1 MIIKNKLNFKEELF
15 RMFEKVK
22 KIIAKQ
28 LGIGEE
34 EIKEDTTFEDLGID
48 SLEIFE
54 VIMAL
59 EDEFDIEIPNEDV
72 ESIKNIADITNYIQS
87 KVE

>member
-1 MIIKNKLNFKEELF
+1 
-15 RMFEKVK
+15 MFEKVK
-22 KIIAKQ
+22 KAIATQ

-34 EIKEDTTFEDLGID
+34 EIKEGTTFEELGID

-54 VIMAL
+54 IIMAL
-59 EDEFDIEIPNEDV
+59 EDEFHIEIPNEDV
-72 ESIKNIADITNYIQS
+72 ENIKNIADIIKYIQS

>member
-1 MIIKNKLNFKEELF
+1 MV
-15 RMFEKVK
+15 FEKVK
-22 KIIAKQ
+22 KLIAAQ

-34 EIKEDTTFEDLGID
+34 EIKKGTTFEDLGID

-54 VIMAL
+54 IIMAL

-72 ESIKNIADITNYIQS
+72 EDIKNIADITEYIQG
-87 KVE
+87 KIE

>member
-1 MIIKNKLNFKEELF
+1 MIIRDKLNFKEEMLS
-15 RMFEKVK
+15 MFEKVK
-22 KIIAKQ
+22 KIMAGQ

-34 EIKEDTTFEDLGID
+34 EIKEETTFEDLGID

-59 EDEFDIEIPNEDV
+59 EDEFSIEIPNEDV
-72 ESIKNIADITNYIQS
+72 ENIKNIADIVKYIQS
-87 KVE
+87 KVK

>member
-1 MIIKNKLNFKEELF
+1 
-15 RMFEKVK
+15 MFERVK

-34 EIKEDTTFEDLGID
+34 EIEQGTTFEDLGID